1 MQLNK
6 YIDLTYLKPDS
17 TRQRIKELCTE
28 AIENDVFS
36 VCIPPYYI
44 PMAAELLED
53 HSVKVC
59 TVIGFPYGYDATPT
73 KAEAVKKAVVEKV
86 DEIDVVV
93 NIAAIKNGDW
103 SYVANDVD
111 SITRLGHMRNLLV
124 KLIIEVN
131 LLTEDEIK
139 RICDIA
145 VQKEVDFIKTSTGTV
160 GDAVTVEDIILLRS
174 LIAATAKVKA
184 SGGIRTREQA
194 MALIDAGADRLGTS
208 NVSSILLP

>member
-124 KLIIEVN
+124 KVP
-131 LLTEDEIK
+131 
-139 RICDIA
+139 
-145 VQKEVDFIKTSTGTV
+145 KEAFS
-160 GDAVTVEDIILLRS
+160 AENSR
-174 LIAATAKVKA
+174 
-184 SGGIRTREQA
+184 
-194 MALIDAGADRLGTS
+194 
-208 NVSSILLP
+208 